1 MALPVNPL
9 LESWPEGFR
18 NESVFRGYLLF
29 FSGHLRGLGG
39 LRGTRLSATISAIS
53 ISLPPKFISIPENLT
68 ECGYNAEDLPRRK
81 HKGRAE
87 RGRGREEE
95 EKNHVCGPKCTSLRG
110 GGGPYMF

>member
-9 LESWPEGFR
+9 LESWSEGFW

-39 LRGTRLSATISAIS
+39 LTGTRLSATISAIS

-87 RGRGREEE
+87 REKGEGRRKRRTMYVVQSVPDPNG
-95 EKNHVCGPKCTSLRG
+95 
-110 GGGPYMF
+110 